1 MRQVTPFPP
10 FDPDGAEAERGR
22 RLRAISL
29 RAIFPSMLTLLAI
42 GAGLTSIR
50 FAVENRVELAIGA
63 IILAAFLDGIDGRVA
78 RLLKSASR
86 FGAELDSL
94 ADFVNFGVAPAMLVY
109 FTLTDSLKSFGWIA
123 ALIYAI
129 CACLRL
135 ARFNVAL
142 EQKSRPKWQG
152 AFFVGVPA
160 PAGAL
165 TVLAPVYA
173 YLLGLDDTLALDV
186 IAAIYT
192 VLIGLLM
199 VSRWP
204 TWSGKEL
211 GRSIPRAHV
220 LPFLILGVGFVALLL
235 SYPWQVMLAGVI
247 TYLATIPFS
256 MRDWTRRLGGKTAGV
271 EDEPD
276 APSQAAANAADDA
289 MKNPDLQG

>member
-1 MRQVTPFPP
+1 
-10 FDPDGAEAERGR
+10 
-22 RLRAISL
+22 
-29 RAIFPSMLTLLAI
+29 
-42 GAGLTSIR
+42 
-50 FAVENRVELAIGA
+50 
-63 IILAAFLDGIDGRVA
+63 
-78 RLLKSASR
+78 
-86 FGAELDSL
+86 
-94 ADFVNFGVAPAMLVY
+94 MLVY